1 MTSLTL
7 RAHGPA
13 DVGLVWERYVD
24 PQQWP
29 TWAPQIQRVS
39 CSGERLEHG
48 TTGTVHAGL
57 LSRPTV
63 PVSFEVL
70 ALDEDRREWSWRAHV
85 GPLSL
90 RLEHGVLARGAGS
103 ETWLRV
109 HGPLPVVAAYAPVAR
124 LALSRLVAA

>member
-1 MTSLTL
+1 M
-7 RAHGPA
+7 
-13 DVGLVWERYVD
+13 
-24 PQQWP
+24 
-29 TWAPQIQRVS
+29 
-39 CSGERLEHG
+39 
-48 TTGTVHAGL
+48 HAGL

-103 ETWLRV
+103 ATWLRV